1 MSAAPSIK
9 GTAFANVVH
18 ELRELVVSG
27 KVTREVLTRRL
38 QPADLAIIDQPIHPS
53 GWYEIRL
60 YGELAALMEEVAG
73 GHDFSRQ
80 RGARSAELLLKAGIY
95 QQLEYVRTGRARLEG
110 HSRGDIEGRF
120 TAFGRD
126 LRLITTFASSMH
138 NHSRW
143 EVKVDPEH
151 TDRWMIE
158 VTEASAFPDAF
169 VRGNEGFINRM
180 SAEAGLK
187 DLWRGERPRPDLIR
201 YRMTRALR

>member
-9 GTAFANVVH
+9 GTAFANVVQ
-18 ELRELVVSG
+18 ELLELIKSG
-27 KVTREVLTRRL
+27 KITRSILARRL
-38 QPADLAIIDQPIHPS
+38 QPADLATIDQPIQPS

-73 GHDFSRQ
+73 QDFSRQ
-80 RGARSAELLLKAGIY
+80 RGARSAELLLTAGIY
-95 QQLEYVRTGRARLEG
+95 QQLEYVRTGRERLES
-110 HSRGDIEGRF
+110 HSQRDADGRF

-143 EVKVDPEH
+143 DVKVDPEYA
-151 TDRWMIE
+151 DRWMIE

-180 SAEAGLK
+180 SAEVGLK

-201 YRMTRALR
+201 YRMTRAL

>member
-18 ELRELVVSG
+18 ELHELVASG
-27 KVTREVLTRRL
+27 KVTRDVLARRL
-38 QPADLAIIDQPIHPS
+38 KPADLAIIDQLIQPS

-60 YGELAALMEEVAG
+60 YGELAQLMEEVG
-73 GHDFSRQ
+73 GGEDFSRR

-95 QQLEYVRTGRARLEG
+95 QQLEYVRTGRERLE
-110 HSRGDIEGRF
+110 SYERDAEARF

-126 LRLITTFASSMH
+126 LRLIATFASSMH

-169 VRGNEGFINRM
+169 IRGNEGFINRM

>member
-1 MSAAPSIK
+1 MSVPPSIK
-9 GTAFANVVH
+9 GTAFANVVSELH
-18 ELRELVVSG
+18 ELVAAG
-27 KVTREVLTRRL
+27 KVTREVLARRL
-38 QPADLAIIDQPIHPS
+38 DPNDLAIIDQPIQPS

-60 YGELAALMEEVAG
+60 YGELATLMEEVAG
-73 GHDFSRQ
+73 GPDFSRQ
-80 RGARSAELLLKAGIY
+80 RGARSAEFLLKAGIY
-95 QQLEYVRTGRARLEG
+95 QQLEYVRTGGARLER
-110 HSRGDIEGRF
+110 HSDAEGRF

-187 DLWRGERPRPDLIR
+187 DLWRGERPRGDVIR
-201 YRMTRALR
+201 YRMTRPLR

>member
-1 MSAAPSIK
+1 MSTAPSIK
-9 GTAFANVVH
+9 GTAFANVV
-18 ELRELVVSG
+18 RELLEFVGSG
-27 KVTREVLTRRL
+27 KVTRDVLARRL
-38 QPADLAIIDQPIHPS
+38 EPADLAIIDQPIQPS
-53 GWYEIRL
+53 SWYEIRL
-60 YGELAALMEEVAG
+60 YGELANLMEEVG
-73 GHDFSRQ
+73 GGQEFSRQ
-80 RGARSAELLLKAGIY
+80 RGVRSAELLLQAGIY
-95 QQLEYVRTGRARLEG
+95 QQLEYVRTGRRRLES
-110 HSRGDIEGRF
+110 HSDAEGRF
-120 TAFGRD
+120 AAFGRD

-151 TDRWMIE
+151 ADRWMIE

-201 YRMTRALR
+201 YRMTRPLR

>member
-1 MSAAPSIK
+1 MSAPPSIK
-9 GTAFANVVH
+9 GTAFANVVSELH
-18 ELRELVVSG
+18 ELMAIGR
-27 KVTREVLTRRL
+27 VTRELLTRRL
-38 QPADLAIIDQPIHPS
+38 DPNDLAIIDQPIQPS

-60 YGELAALMEEVAG
+60 YGELATLMEEVAG
-73 GHDFSRQ
+73 GPDFSRQ

-95 QQLEYVRTGRARLEG
+95 QQLEYVRTGGARLER
-110 HSRGDIEGRF
+110 HNDAEGRF
-120 TAFGRD
+120 TSFGRD

-187 DLWRGERPRPDLIR
+187 DLWRGERLRGDVIR